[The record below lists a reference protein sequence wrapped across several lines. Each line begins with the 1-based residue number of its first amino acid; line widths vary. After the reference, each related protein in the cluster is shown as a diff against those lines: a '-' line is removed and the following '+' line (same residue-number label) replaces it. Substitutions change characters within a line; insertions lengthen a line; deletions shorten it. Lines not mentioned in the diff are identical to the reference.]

1 MGMFS
6 AFNINAT
13 GMTAERYRMDV
24 ISENVA
30 NANTTR
36 TADGT
41 PYRRKVVAFT
51 EKNMGASFSHVLGHE
66 AHKHALSGTNA
77 NVSHTH
83 NFVHTHTGQGYTGT
97 GVKVSGL
104 YEDHTTEMNMVY
116 DPSHPD
122 ADENGYVT
130 YPNVN
135 IITGTTNMIDASR
148 AYEANSTAFNASKAI
163 VQKGLEIGQL

>member
-6 AFNINAT
+6 AFNINAS
-13 GMTAERYRMDV
+13 GLTAQRYRMDI

-41 PYRRKVVAFT
+41 PDRRKIVTFE
-51 EKNMGASFSHVLGHE
+51 EKGGQTSFSRILGK
-66 AHKHALSGTNA
+66 AAY
-77 NVSHTH
+77 SH
-83 NFVHTHTGQGYTGT
+83 GYTGQ
-97 GVKVSGL
+97 GVKVSGV
-104 YEDHTTEMNMVY
+104 YEDNKTPMNMVY

-130 YPNVN
+130 GPNVN
-135 IITGTTNMIDASR
+135 IITEMTNMIDASR
-148 AYEANSTAFNASKAI
+148 AWEANSTAFSASKSIAM
-163 VQKGLEIGQL
+163 KGLEMMNS

>member
-1 MGMFS
+1 MSMFT
-6 AFNINAT
+6 AFDISAT
-13 GMTAERYRMDV
+13 GLTAERYRMDI

-41 PYRRKVVAFT
+41 PYRRKVVTFET
-51 EKNMGASFSHVLGHE
+51 QETDNSKSFSHVLDHVVGEGHTSKSRSLTVRE
-66 AHKHALSGTNA
+66 D
-77 NVSHTH
+77 
-83 NFVHTHTGQGYTGT
+83 QIGY
-97 GVKVSGL
+97 GVKIPKVSED
-104 YEDHTTEMNMVY
+104 YETEMNMVY

-135 IITGTTNMIDASR
+135 TITEMTNLIDASR
-148 AYEANSTAFNASKAI
+148 AYEANATAFSASKSIAM
-163 VQKGLEIGQL
+163 KGLSLAEGN

>member
-1 MGMFS
+1 MDIIS
-6 AFNINAT
+6 QNI
-13 GMTAERYRMDV
+13 
-24 ISENVA
+24 A

-41 PYRRKVVAFT
+41 PYRRKVVTFA
-51 EKNMGASFSHVLGHE
+51 EKN
-66 AHKHALSGTNA
+66 
-77 NVSHTH
+77 
-83 NFVHTHTGQGYTGT
+83 THTPFSRVLNTARDRYSGD
-97 GVKVSGL
+97 GVKVDRV
-104 YEDHTTEMNMVY
+104 YEDEETDMTMVY

-135 IITGTTNMIDASR
+135 IITEMTNMIDASR

-163 VQKGLEIGQL
+163 AMKGLEIGQSQ